1 MKRNTRMKTE
11 DEKMMKTRKETTMKR
26 KLRGENTL
34 KNWLLKG
41 PMNTVLTLE
50 NLHTTTVV
58 KPNNTLGEALTDRV
72 DYTEFVEEGCPGE
85 I

>member
-11 DEKMMKTRKETTMKR
+11 DEKMMKSRKESTMKK
-26 KLRGENTL
+26 KLRSVDTL
-34 KNWLLKG
+34 RKWLLKG

-50 NLHTTTVV
+50 NLHSTTIVR
-58 KPNNTLGEALTDRV
+58 PNNTLGETLTDRV